1 MKSKR
6 IIFRYDESAAQEK
19 EWVEA
24 LRPAMREVLWLVV
37 VNHRPGALR
46 CTFNAKFFG
55 GTLRVKWTYGL
66 DNVPIIKRIQDLGFQ
81 QVQERMERAL
91 ARIQPEPATAQAQL
105 DQ

>member
-1 MKSKR
+1 MNSKR

-24 LRPAMREVLWLVV
+24 LRPEMKEILWLVI
-37 VNHRPGALR
+37 VNHKPGARR
-46 CTFNAKFFG
+46 CTFNEKFFCR
-55 GTLRVKWTYGL
+55 TLRVKWTYGL
-66 DNVPIIKRIQDLGFQ
+66 DNVPIIKRIQDFGFQ
-81 QVQERMERAL
+81 QVQERLERAL